1 MFVWKDLA
9 HLLEK
14 GLTSFKSFL
23 YSEVPTMS
31 LPLGYWSA
39 IAPIN
44 ILLKSGSSRSIL
56 STSSDSEI
64 TSGQINIESNKQYK
78 HKEELCNIWINGF
91 LGCRKVLRLWNI
103 GITERTWHTAC

>member
-1 MFVWKDLA
+1 MFVCKYFK
-9 HLLEK
+9 HLIEK
-14 GLTSFKSFL
+14 GLTSFKKFL

-31 LPLGYWSA
+31 LSLGCSLV

-64 TSGQINIESNKQYK
+64 TSGQDKYWK
-78 HKEELCNIWINGF
+78 
-91 LGCRKVLRLWNI
+91 
-103 GITERTWHTAC
+103 

>member
-1 MFVWKDLA
+1 MFVCKYLA
-9 HLLEK
+9 HLIDK
-14 GLTSFKSFL
+14 GLTYFKNFL

-31 LPLGYWSA
+31 LSLGCSLV

-64 TSGQINIESNKQYK
+64 TSGQDKY
-78 HKEELCNIWINGF
+78 
-91 LGCRKVLRLWNI
+91 
-103 GITERTWHTAC
+103 